1 MKTSAN
7 VSNEKIM
14 QWSHTPWSKIKTF
27 TKNFFTS
34 PFCKRVKKAK
44 TNGYCKAFSII
55 IFVIKHNKDRVV
67 TTLLL

>member
-27 TKNFFTS
+27 TKNFLPVHS
-34 PFCKRVKKAK
+34 VNGLRKQKRMAIAK
-44 TNGYCKAFSII
+44 LFP
-55 IFVIKHNKDRVV
+55 
-67 TTLLL
+67 L